1 VFSLFFIPSG
11 SCDHHTAHGKVL
23 AGLCVYDSYKRNF
36 AMTTLN
42 LGNLA
47 TFRLVI
53 QRGSFSAAADILGL
67 SQPAVSLQVRQLEQF
82 LRTRLVERTG
92 RGIKATAAGLALL
105 EHGNR
110 IEQVVE
116 EAIRSVSEFS
126 HEISGTIT
134 LGTGATA
141 CIHLLPPLLQQ
152 LREEHPLLRV
162 GVTTGN
168 TLDVVRAV
176 EENRLDI
183 GLVTLPAS
191 GRALEV
197 MPLLDE
203 EFVLIISQ
211 VQDEQIAHFTPQIL
225 HALPLIAFESGS
237 GTRDL
242 IDGWFNICDLEVC
255 PVMQLGSIEAIK
267 RMVRAGLGYSI
278 VPLMAVDNVADR
290 EGLSVRSL
298 NPVLHRQLGIVM
310 RQDKILSK
318 GISEVIRLLRE
329 KTNG

>member
-1 VFSLFFIPSG
+1 
-11 SCDHHTAHGKVL
+11 
-23 AGLCVYDSYKRNF
+23 
-36 AMTTLN
+36 M
-42 LGNLA
+42 
-47 TFRLVI
+47 
-53 QRGSFSAAADILGL
+53 
-67 SQPAVSLQVRQLEQF
+67 
-82 LRTRLVERTG
+82 
-92 RGIKATAAGLALL
+92 
-105 EHGNR
+105 
-110 IEQVVE
+110 
-116 EAIRSVSEFS
+116 
-126 HEISGTIT
+126 
-134 LGTGATA
+134 
-141 CIHLLPPLLQQ
+141 
-152 LREEHPLLRV
+152 
-162 GVTTGN
+162 
-168 TLDVVRAV
+168 VRAV

-211 VQDEQIAHFTPQIL
+211 AQDEEIAQFSPQIL

-242 IDGWFNICDLEVC
+242 IDGWFNTCDLEVR

-278 VPLMAVDNVADR
+278 VPRVAVENVADR

-329 KTNG
+329 KVNG

>member
-1 VFSLFFIPSG
+1 
-11 SCDHHTAHGKVL
+11 
-23 AGLCVYDSYKRNF
+23 
-36 AMTTLN
+36 MTTLN

-197 MPLLDE
+197 MPILDE
-203 EFVLIISQ
+203 EFVLIISR
-211 VQDEQIAHFTPQIL
+211 VQDEEIAQFTPQIL

-242 IDGWFNICDLEVC
+242 IDGWFNSCDLEVC

-278 VPLMAVDNVADR
+278 VPRMAVENVADR

-329 KTNG
+329 KVNG

>member
-1 VFSLFFIPSG
+1 
-11 SCDHHTAHGKVL
+11 
-23 AGLCVYDSYKRNF
+23 
-36 AMTTLN
+36 MTTLN

-53 QRGSFSAAADILGL
+53 QRGSFSAAADGLGI

-105 EHGNR
+105 DHSDR

-116 EAIRSVSEFS
+116 EAIRSVSESS
-126 HEISGTIT
+126 HEISGALT

-152 LREEHPLLRV
+152 LRENHPLLRV

-191 GRALEV
+191 GRSLVV
-197 MPLLDE
+197 MPVLDE
-203 EFVLIISQ
+203 EFVLIHSLSQ
-211 VQDEQIAHFTPQIL
+211 EGEMSRSTPDAL
-225 HALPLIAFESGS
+225 HSLPLIAFESGS

-242 IDGWFNICDLEVC
+242 IDGWFDAHGLEMS

-278 VPLMAVDNVADR
+278 VPRMAVENAADR

-298 NPVLHRQLGIVM
+298 NPILHRQLGIVM

-318 GISEVIRLLRE
+318 GIAEVIRLLRE
-329 KTNG
+329 SAIGLQRPAAG